1 MPLKLE
7 TLADLSALDADD
19 IIDVRAPSEF
29 AEDHIPGAINLPALS
44 DDERARVGTIYVQD
58 SPFKARKIGAALVA
72 RNVATHLETEL
83 AERPGG
89 WKPVVYCWRGGQR
102 SGSVV
107 SILSQ
112 IGWRAQQLE
121 DGYKSYRRLVKAL
134 LYDAPL
140 PHKLILID
148 GGTGTAKT
156 RLLKA
161 LDTAGAQVLDLE
173 RLASHRGSLFG
184 LVGPAQP
191 SQKWFE
197 SQVAMTLSRFD
208 PSRPV
213 FVEAESNKIGRLIV
227 PPSLWQKM
235 IRAPRFEL
243 TAPLPAR
250 AAHLARDYEDLIE
263 DPARLADI
271 LEQLVSYHGHAQV
284 DLWHEM
290 AHSGDMCT
298 LAAGLIETHYDPR
311 YRRITRKDAP
321 EPMRIALPD
330 LSDATL
336 AETAANLITQ
346 ADDAAP

>member
-1 MPLKLE
+1 MALKLD
-7 TLADLSALDADD
+7 TLAELSALDADD

-44 DDERARVGTIYVQD
+44 DAERARVGTIYVQD

-83 AERPGG
+83 AEQPGG

-121 DGYKSYRRLVKAL
+121 GGYKSYRRLVKAL

-156 RLLKA
+156 RLLEA
-161 LDTAGAQVLDLE
+161 LNEAGAQVLDLE
-173 RLASHRGSLFG
+173 HLASHRGSLFG

-197 SQVAMTLSRFD
+197 SQVAMALSRFD

-213 FVEAESNKIGRLIV
+213 FIEAESNKIGRLIV

-243 TAPLPAR
+243 SAPLPAR
-250 AAHLARDYEDLIE
+250 AKHLARDYDDLIE
-263 DPARLADI
+263 DPVRLEGI
-271 LEQLVSYHGHAQV
+271 LEQLVSYHGRSQV
-284 DLWHEM
+284 DLWHGL
-290 AHSGDMCT
+290 ARNGDMCA
-298 LAAGLIETHYDPR
+298 LAEGLIETHYDPR
-311 YRRITRKDAP
+311 YRRITRKEAP
-321 EPMRIALPD
+321 DPTRIALPD
-330 LSDATL
+330 LSDSTL
-336 AETAANLITQ
+336 AETAATLIAQT
-346 ADDAAP
+346 DG

>member
-1 MPLKLE
+1 MALKLD
-7 TLADLSALDADD
+7 TLAELSALDADD

-44 DDERARVGTIYVQD
+44 DAERARVGTIYVQD

-83 AERPGG
+83 AEQPGG

-121 DGYKSYRRLVKAL
+121 GGYKSYRRLVKAL

-156 RLLKA
+156 RLLEA
-161 LDTAGAQVLDLE
+161 LNEAGAQVLDLE
-173 RLASHRGSLFG
+173 HLASHRGSLFG

-197 SQVAMTLSRFD
+197 SQVAMALSRFD

-243 TAPLPAR
+243 SAPLPAR
-250 AAHLARDYEDLIE
+250 AKHLARDYDDLIE
-263 DPARLADI
+263 DPVRLEGI
-271 LEQLVSYHGHAQV
+271 LEQLVSYHGRSQV
-284 DLWHEM
+284 DLWHGL
-290 AHSGDMCT
+290 ARNGDMCA
-298 LAAGLIETHYDPR
+298 LAEGLIETHYDPR
-311 YRRITRKDAP
+311 YRRITRKEAP
-321 EPMRIALPD
+321 DPTRIALPD
-330 LSDATL
+330 LSDSTL
-336 AETAANLITQ
+336 AETAATLIAQT
-346 ADDAAP
+346 DD

>member
-1 MPLKLE
+1 MVLKLD
-7 TLADLSALDADD
+7 TLTDLSALDADD
-19 IIDVRAPSEF
+19 IIDVRSPSEF
-29 AEDHIPGAINLPALS
+29 AQDHIPGAINLPALS
-44 DDERARVGTIYVQD
+44 DAERAQVGTIYVQD

-72 RNVATHLETEL
+72 RNVATHLETQL
-83 AERPGG
+83 ADRPGG

-112 IGWRAQQLE
+112 IGWRAEQL
-121 DGYKSYRRLVKAL
+121 DGGYKSYRRLVKAL

-140 PHKLILID
+140 PHQLVLID

-161 LDTAGAQVLDLE
+161 LAEAGAQVLDLE
-173 RLASHRGSLFG
+173 ASASHRGSLFG

-197 SQVAMTLSRFD
+197 SQLAMILARFD
-208 PSRPV
+208 PTRPV
-213 FVEAESNKIGRLIV
+213 FVEAESSKIGGLIV

-235 IRAPRFEL
+235 IRAARFEL
-243 TAPLPAR
+243 SAPLPAR
-250 AAHLARDYEDLIE
+250 AQHLARDYVDLIE
-263 DPARLADI
+263 DPARLETI
-271 LEQLVSYHGHAQV
+271 LEQLVPYHGRAQV
-284 DLWHEM
+284 DLWHALAGNGKM
-290 AHSGDMCT
+290 QD
-298 LAAGLIETHYDPR
+298 LAAELIAVHYDPR

-321 EPMRIALPD
+321 VSTKIDLLD

-336 AETAANLITQ
+336 AATAHDLI
-346 ADDAAP
+346 ARVRDKA

>member
-156 RLLKA
+156 RLLEA

-235 IRAPRFEL
+235 IHAARYEL

-250 AAHLARDYEDLIE
+250 AEHLARNYDDLIE
-263 DPARLADI
+263 DPTRLGDI
-271 LEQLVSYHGHAQV
+271 LEQLVPYHGRAQI
-284 DLWHEM
+284 DLWHGL
-290 AHSGDMCT
+290 ARAGDMHA

-311 YRRITRKDAP
+311 YRRITRQDAP
-321 EPMRIALPD
+321 EPTRIALPD
-330 LSDATL
+330 LSDGTL
-336 AETAANLITQ
+336 TNAAANVIAQT
-346 ADDAAP
+346 DDAAL

>member
-1 MPLKLE
+1 MPLKLK
-7 TLADLSALDADD
+7 TLADFAALDADD

-44 DDERARVGTIYVQD
+44 DAERARVGTIYVQD

-72 RNVATHLETEL
+72 RNVAAHLETEL

-112 IGWRAQQLE
+112 IGWRAEQLE
-121 DGYKSYRRLVKAL
+121 GGYKSYRRMVKAL
-134 LYDAPL
+134 LYDDPL
-140 PHKLILID
+140 PHMLVLID

-156 RLLKA
+156 RLLDA

-173 RLASHRGSLFG
+173 QLASHRGSLFG

-243 TAPLPAR
+243 SAPLPAR
-250 AAHLARDYEDLIE
+250 AEHLARDYDDLIE
-263 DPARLADI
+263 NPARLEDI
-271 LEQLVSYHGHAQV
+271 LEQLVSYHGRAQV
-284 DLWHEM
+284 DLWHGM
-290 AHSGDMCT
+290 ARAGDMQA

-321 EPMRIALPD
+321 APTQIALPD

-336 AETAANLITQ
+336 AQTAAKLITQ
-346 ADDAAP
+346 MDNAAF

>member
-1 MPLKLE
+1 MPLKLD
-7 TLADLSALDADD
+7 TLAGLATLDADD

-72 RNVATHLETEL
+72 RNVASHLETEL

-121 DGYKSYRRLVKAL
+121 GGYKTYRRLVKAL
-134 LYDAPL
+134 LYDDPL
-140 PHKLILID
+140 SHRLVLID

-156 RLLKA
+156 RLLQS
-161 LDTAGAQVLDLE
+161 LDKAGAQVPDLE
-173 RLASHRGSLFG
+173 AMASHRGSLFG
-184 LVGPAQP
+184 LVGQAQP

-197 SQVAMTLSRFD
+197 SQVAMALGRFD
-208 PSRPV
+208 LTQPV

-235 IRAPRFEL
+235 IRADRFAL
-243 TAPLPAR
+243 TAPLPVR
-250 AAHLARDYEDLIE
+250 AAHLVRDYTDVIEDL
-263 DPARLADI
+263 ARLSDI
-271 LEQLVSYHGHAQV
+271 LEQLVPYHGREQV
-284 DLWHEM
+284 DLWHRL
-290 AHSGDMCT
+290 ARDGDMQA

-321 EPMRIALPD
+321 NPTRIALPD
-330 LSDATL
+330 LSDETL
-336 AETAANLITQ
+336 AATAKNLILRMKTST
-346 ADDAAP
+346 

>member
-1 MPLKLE
+1 MVLKLDL
-7 TLADLSALDADD
+7 LADLSALDVDD

-44 DDERARVGTIYVQD
+44 DTERAHVGTIYVQD

-72 RNVATHLETEL
+72 RNVATHLETQL
-83 AERPGG
+83 AEHPGS

-121 DGYKSYRRLVKAL
+121 GGYKSYRRLVKSL

-140 PHKLILID
+140 PHQLVLID

-156 RLLKA
+156 RLLEA
-161 LDTAGAQVLDLE
+161 LAKAGAQVLDLE
-173 RLASHRGSLFG
+173 DMASHRGSLFG

-197 SQVAMTLSRFD
+197 SQVAMALGRFD
-208 PSRPV
+208 PTRPV

-235 IRAPRFEL
+235 IRAPRFAL
-243 TAPLPAR
+243 SAPLPAR
-250 AAHLARDYEDLIE
+250 AAHLARDYADLID
-263 DPARLADI
+263 DPSRLEDI
-271 LEQLVSYHGHAQV
+271 LEQLVPYHGREQI
-284 DLWHEM
+284 DLWH
-290 AHSGDMCT
+290 ALAGSRDMQT
-298 LAAGLIETHYDPR
+298 LAAGLIEVHYDPR

-321 EPMRIALPD
+321 KPTHIELSD

-336 AETAANLITQ
+336 RATAENLIAQTSGSEC
-346 ADDAAP
+346 